1 MYACE
6 GKIRRQCGTSPER
19 GWGFPRL
26 FTNPPTFIILR
37 CIRLLSSKILNQKYE
52 TKYVAGRVKKLMV
65 LPSFI

>member
-6 GKIRRQCGTSPER
+6 GEIRRQCGMSPEG

-37 CIRLLSSKILNQKYE
+37 CIRLLSSKIFSQKYE
-52 TKYVAGRVKKLMV
+52 TIYVAGRVKKLLV
-65 LPSFI
+65 FPSSI